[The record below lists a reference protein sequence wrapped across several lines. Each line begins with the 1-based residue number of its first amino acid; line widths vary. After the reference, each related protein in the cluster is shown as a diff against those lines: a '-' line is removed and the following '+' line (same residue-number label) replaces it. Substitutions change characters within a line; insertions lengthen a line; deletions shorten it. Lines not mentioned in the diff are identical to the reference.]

1 MIYSVNVC
9 KNEGGVAP
17 CWCLASARLTANVY
31 CGNNYWNS
39 WKQNKLLQF
48 HARLGHSLIPTEN
61 QINEIEMV
69 VVSNF
74 EKIEDQDQ
82 EYDESDC
89 VDLFCCAMVS
99 LSLDNKG
106 IREKNIR

>member
-1 MIYSVNVC
+1 M
-9 KNEGGVAP
+9 
-17 CWCLASARLTANVY
+17 
-31 CGNNYWNS
+31 
-39 WKQNKLLQF
+39 LQF

-99 LSLDNKG
+99 LDNKG
-106 IREKNIR
+106 IKEKNIR

>member
-1 MIYSVNVC
+1 M
-9 KNEGGVAP
+9 
-17 CWCLASARLTANVY
+17 ASARLTVSAY
-31 CGNNYWNS
+31 CGKNYWNS

-48 HARLGHSLIPTEN
+48 HARLGHSLILSEN
-61 QINEIEMV
+61 PFGDMA

-99 LSLDNKG
+99 LDNKG
-106 IREKNIR
+106 IKEKNIR

>member
-1 MIYSVNVC
+1 M
-9 KNEGGVAP
+9 A
-17 CWCLASARLTANVY
+17 
-31 CGNNYWNS
+31 
-39 WKQNKLLQF
+39 
-48 HARLGHSLIPTEN
+48 
-61 QINEIEMV
+61 

-99 LSLDNKG
+99 LDNKE
-106 IREKNIR
+106 IKEKYSR

>member
-1 MIYSVNVC
+1 MFGVC
-9 KNEGGVAP
+9 KAD
-17 CWCLASARLTANVY
+17 SQRLF
-31 CGNNYWNS
+31 
-39 WKQNKLLQF
+39 WKKIIGIHGNKLLQF
-48 HARLGHSLIPTEN
+48 HARLGHSLIPSEN
-61 QINEIEMV
+61 QFGNMV

-99 LSLDNKG
+99 L
-106 IREKNIR
+106 R

>member
-1 MIYSVNVC
+1 M
-9 KNEGGVAP
+9 A
-17 CWCLASARLTANVY
+17 
-31 CGNNYWNS
+31 
-39 WKQNKLLQF
+39 
-48 HARLGHSLIPTEN
+48 
-61 QINEIEMV
+61 

-99 LSLDNKG
+99 LDNKG
-106 IREKNIR
+106 IKEKNIR